1 MGIVHARTQLVPN
14 SLVFPE
20 VEEMLRSCQYFSCE
34 VGHIMFLR
42 RKNKEGRENQYILKF
57 AFLAIY
63 ISIPTINII
72 VLVSTTLKHSELT

>member
-1 MGIVHARTQLVPN
+1 
-14 SLVFPE
+14 
-20 VEEMLRSCQYFSCE
+20 
-34 VGHIMFLR
+34 MFLR

-57 AFLAIY
+57 AFLWC